1 MNRLIHTPEGVRDY
15 YNQECARNM
24 ALGNMIDHLFLS
36 YGYRFIQTPTFE
48 FFDVFNKERG
58 SARSQ
63 EMYKFFDNHND
74 TLVLRPDITP
84 SVARAISKYY
94 LNEDMP
100 LRLAYHGNVFTNAIS
115 YRGKLAE
122 MTHLGCELV
131 GDQTTES
138 DAEVIS
144 ITIEA
149 LRQSGLKDFQV
160 EIGNIEFFYG
170 IMEES
175 GFSEEEISDLH
186 DLIENKNYFAIEGL
200 LNQKEIPAT
209 LKDVILK
216 LPQMY
221 GSIDKIREFKNL
233 TRNEKAIHAIERL
246 EKIYSL
252 LCAYHMND
260 HVTFDL
266 GLLSAYK
273 YYTGVVFQAFTFGMG
288 DFIAS
293 GGRYDHLVEQ
303 FGKNTPAVGCSIKL
317 ELLLLALSRQN
328 VTVPT
333 DPEPM
338 LLLYDR
344 SQKKDAI
351 EAASALR
358 NAGHRLT
365 LMRKFDERTMKDY
378 AEYAKRNNITEIFR
392 LAGPGALEKIDPVT
406 GGCRPYSV
414 AELIS
419 AKMTELR

>member
-15 YNQECARNM
+15 YNQECARNR
-24 ALGNMIDHLFLS
+24 ALGNLIDHLFLS

-74 TLVLRPDITP
+74 TLVLRPDVSP
-84 SVARAISKYY
+84 SIARAVSKYY
-94 LNEDMP
+94 SGEDMP

-122 MTHLGCELV
+122 MTHLGCELL

-138 DAEVIS
+138 DAEIIS

-149 LRQSGLKDFQV
+149 LRQSGLTDFQV

-170 IMEES
+170 IMEDS
-175 GFSEEEISDLH
+175 GLTEEEISDLH

-200 LNQKEIPAT
+200 LNQKEIAPD
-209 LKDVILK
+209 LKAVILK

-221 GSIDKIREFKNL
+221 GSIDKIREFRNL
-233 TRNEKAIHAIERL
+233 TTNEKALHAIDRL
-246 EKIYSL
+246 EKIYAL

-260 HVTFDL
+260 YVTFDL

-288 DFIAS
+288 EFIAS

-328 VTVPT
+328 ITVAT

-344 SQKKDAI
+344 SRKKEAI
-351 EAASALR
+351 EAAGALR
-358 NAGHRLT
+358 NAGLRLI
-365 LMRKFDERTMKDY
+365 LMRKFDEKTLQDY
-378 AEYAKRNNITEIFR
+378 LDYAKRNEITQVFR
-392 LAGPGALEKIDPVT
+392 LIGPGLLESMEGETQTPVT
-406 GGCRPYSV
+406 V